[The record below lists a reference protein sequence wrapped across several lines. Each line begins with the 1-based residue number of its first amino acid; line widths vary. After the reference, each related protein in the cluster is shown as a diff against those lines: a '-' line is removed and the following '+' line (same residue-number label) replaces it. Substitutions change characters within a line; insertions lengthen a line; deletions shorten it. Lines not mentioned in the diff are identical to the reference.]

1 MRVNARSLV
10 ACLLVSALIPISGCR
25 GGPADEHD
33 TFAFDTTDGWSEP
46 AVFGFADAAFSLLLN
61 DAEIGMKSARRAP
74 VKQLATRMQRD
85 YRALAAR
92 TDSLSDRRSIVPRS
106 TSALDFA
113 TQHRAAAANLRT
125 EGRRPFDDRYLDHV
139 VTGHQRIM
147 DAMYEALSAAQH
159 ESVRRLLEDTQ
170 RRLETNLAEATRLKN
185 QGARATTR
193 RRS

>member
-61 DAEIGMKSARRAP
+61 DAEMGMQSARGAP
-74 VKQLATRMQRD
+74 VKQLASRMQRD

-92 TDSLSDRRSIVPRS
+92 TDSLSNKRSVVPGS
-106 TSALDFA
+106 PSWLDFA
-113 TQHRAAAANLRT
+113 TQHRAAAADLRNV
-125 EGRRPFDDRYLDHV
+125 GRRPFDDRYLDHV
-139 VTGHQRIM
+139 VTGHHRII
-147 DAMYEALSAAQH
+147 DRLYEALSAAQDD
-159 ESVRRLLEDTQ
+159 SVRRLLEDAQ
-170 RRLETNLAEATRLKN
+170 QRLEANLAEATRLKSR
-185 QGARATTR
+185 GARATTR
-193 RRS
+193 PS